1 MKLLPIILVC
11 FLLVGV
17 CAAHPMTIK
26 GVSGNTPFITTI
38 GIPGDGFVSI
48 AKFIGNT
55 TSIVKVPYK
64 TVWYRK

>member
-1 MKLLPIILVC
+1 MKLLPIILVLI
-11 FLLVGV
+11 LLVGV

-26 GVSGNTPFITTI
+26 GTSNGVGFITTI

-48 AKFIGNT
+48 SKFIGNT

-64 TVWYRK
+64 IVWYRK